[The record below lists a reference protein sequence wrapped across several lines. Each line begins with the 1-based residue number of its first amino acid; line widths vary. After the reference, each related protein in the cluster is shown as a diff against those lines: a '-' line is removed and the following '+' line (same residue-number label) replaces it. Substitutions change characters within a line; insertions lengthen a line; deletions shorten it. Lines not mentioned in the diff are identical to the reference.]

1 MKSKVAL
8 ATLAMIPMAA
18 NNAYASNIGT
28 VTASSLNV
36 RSGPSTSYKIVTTVK
51 KNDKVNILQSSN
63 GWYKIETASGKQ
75 GWASSSYISIS
86 NNDTNN
92 NTNTSENI
100 AIVNT
105 DGLKFRTGAGTS
117 YSIIKVLNKG
127 EKVEVISESAGW
139 SKVRYD
145 SRLGYVA
152 SQYIDKT
159 NTNYIIKEVNTD
171 GLNVRTGPSTSYS
184 SIGKLNKGTKVQVI
198 SESAGWSKINYNN
211 KIAYVSSGYLKTVS
225 TNTSDT
231 KPEDST
237 EQYKEIKVVNTN
249 GLNVRKGPSTSY
261 SSIGKLNKGSNVEV
275 ISESAGWSKINYN
288 NTTAYVA
295 TMYLDKKTTNTEDST
310 EQYKEIKV
318 VNTNGLN
325 VRKGPSTS
333 YSSIGKLN
341 KGSNVEVISESA
353 GWSKINYN
361 NTTAY
366 VATMYLDKKT
376 TNTEDSTEQYKE
388 IKVVNTNGLNVRKG
402 PSTSYSSIGKLNK
415 GSNVEVISE
424 SAGWSKINYNNT
436 TAYVATMYLDKIT
449 SSEQV
454 PPVVGGDS
462 VENVN
467 GAIINYKALNYT
479 LKDHVDVQY
488 KKALEGGN
496 VISSSISRSSEEST
510 TYVMAQSRAFSP
522 ASKSDLEYYLNPG
535 NFTSSNRGMMQFL
548 RLDTYK
554 GGVSESELNSY
565 LNSLPKVNGKNTVFY
580 NQGKT
585 FIDAA
590 KKYDIDLIYLVSH
603 AMWETGYGK
612 SVLAQ
617 GQTITSYKGNTL
629 PQPVTVYNFFGIGAI
644 DKSANVSGAEAS
656 YSNGWTSIEKTI
668 DGSAKWIRDNY
679 IKSSKYNQN
688 TIYKMKF
695 NYDYSWHQYAT
706 DVNWAN
712 GISGVMY
719 KLISMYDTA
728 SNLKFEIP
736 NYK

>member
-1 MKSKVAL
+1 MKSKIAL
-8 ATLAMIPMAA
+8 ATLAMIPIAA

-366 VATMYLDKKT
+366 VATMYLDK
-376 TNTEDSTEQYKE
+376 
-388 IKVVNTNGLNVRKG
+388 
-402 PSTSYSSIGKLNK
+402 
-415 GSNVEVISE
+415 
-424 SAGWSKINYNNT
+424 
-436 TAYVATMYLDKIT
+436 IT

-590 KKYDIDLIYLVSH
+590 QKYDIDLIYLVSH

-617 GQTITSYKGNTL
+617 GQTITSYKDNTL

>member
-1 MKSKVAL
+1 MKSKIAL
-8 ATLAMIPMAA
+8 ATLAMIPIAA

-295 TMYLDKKTTNTEDST
+295 TMYLDK
-310 EQYKEIKV
+310 
-318 VNTNGLN
+318 
-325 VRKGPSTS
+325 
-333 YSSIGKLN
+333 
-341 KGSNVEVISESA
+341 
-353 GWSKINYN
+353 
-361 NTTAY
+361 
-366 VATMYLDKKT
+366 
-376 TNTEDSTEQYKE
+376 
-388 IKVVNTNGLNVRKG
+388 
-402 PSTSYSSIGKLNK
+402 
-415 GSNVEVISE
+415 
-424 SAGWSKINYNNT
+424 
-436 TAYVATMYLDKIT
+436 IT

-565 LNSLPKVNGKNTVFY
+565 LNSLP
-580 NQGKT
+580 
-585 FIDAA
+585 
-590 KKYDIDLIYLVSH
+590 
-603 AMWETGYGK
+603 
-612 SVLAQ
+612 
-617 GQTITSYKGNTL
+617 
-629 PQPVTVYNFFGIGAI
+629 P
-644 DKSANVSGAEAS
+644 
-656 YSNGWTSIEKTI
+656 SN
-668 DGSAKWIRDNY
+668 AFLY
-679 IKSSKYNQN
+679 
-688 TIYKMKF
+688 
-695 NYDYSWHQYAT
+695 
-706 DVNWAN
+706 
-712 GISGVMY
+712 
-719 KLISMYDTA
+719 
-728 SNLKFEIP
+728 
-736 NYK
+736 